1 MNCSTVGTSL
11 LLFLW
16 LPPLGGSAPLGGSS
30 PLGGSALSG
39 GSSPALHA
47 QGPADT
53 ELAKFEQ
60 ALTANPD
67 DLRAGNDYRM
77 AVIKAGQ
84 YDRGLDFFKQL
95 VTQHPAAANARL
107 NYGFQYV
114 DKIPAAGS
122 ITQVILA
129 NNALTEF
136 SKSLE
141 LKPTWIGYYTRGNS
155 YLFWPKIFMRTK
167 LGIADLEAALK
178 IQKAEPKRKYH
189 ARTYVA
195 LGDGYF
201 KYGEYEKATAI
212 WKEGLAQ
219 FPDNASLKQR
229 ISLKQDEVQA
239 VLDGVYDPNKRVDT
253 NLQDLWTEK

>member
-1 MNCSTVGTSL
+1 MKRTSSRGRTGALPCSIL
-11 LLFLW
+11 LL
-16 LPPLGGSAPLGGSS
+16 
-30 PLGGSALSG
+30 ALVV
-39 GSSPALHA
+39 AAARA

-53 ELAKFEQ
+53 DLSKLEQ
-60 ALTANPD
+60 ALSATPD
-67 DLRAGNDYRM
+67 DLRAGNEYRM

-84 YDRGLDFFKQL
+84 YDRGLEFFKQL
-95 VTQHPAAANARL
+95 VTVHPNAANAHL

-155 YLFWPKIFMRTK
+155 YLFWPKIFARTK

-178 IQKAEPKRKYH
+178 IQKAEPKRRYH
-189 ARTYVA
+189 VRVYIA

-201 KYGEYEKATAI
+201 KSDEFEKAAAT
-212 WKEGLAQ
+212 WKDGLAQ
-219 FPDNASLKQR
+219 FPVDTALKQR
-229 ISLKQDEVQA
+229 LGLKQDDVKL

-253 NLQDLWTEK
+253 NLQDLWAEK